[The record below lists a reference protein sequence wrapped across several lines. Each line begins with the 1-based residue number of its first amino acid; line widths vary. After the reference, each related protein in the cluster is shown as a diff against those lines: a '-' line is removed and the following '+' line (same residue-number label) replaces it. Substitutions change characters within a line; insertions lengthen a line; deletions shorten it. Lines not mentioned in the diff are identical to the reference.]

1 LPIIL
6 TFNLNLTVMKSKS
19 LRSLMFFGLIALFLA
34 PAMQS
39 CKSKKETVAAPAG
52 EERIEMYCSG
62 PQYFSND
69 EYFRANDVAESNNQ
83 SMAKRKAMSNARL
96 RLAGDIETTMKAV
109 IDNYFSSYAT
119 NAAIE
124 DVERY
129 EGMSREVVNQ
139 RLNGIRTICEEYTR
153 TADGNYKCYVAIEL
167 AGDEIANGMSNRI
180 RDDEKL
186 RIDFQYENF
195 KKTFESEMEEFKE
208 GR

>member
-1 LPIIL
+1 
-6 TFNLNLTVMKSKS
+6 MKINF
-19 LRSLMFFGLIALFLA
+19 LRSLLFGGLIVVVLF

-39 CKSKKETVAAPAG
+39 CKSSKKSASAPKG

-62 PQYFSND
+62 PQYFSNS
-69 EYFRANDVAESNNQ
+69 EFFRANDVAESTSQ

-96 RLAGDIETTMKAV
+96 ALAASIETTVKAV
-109 IDNYFSSYAT
+109 IDNYFSSYAA

-129 EGMSREVVNQ
+129 EGLSREVINQ

-167 AGDEIANGMSNRI
+167 AGDEIANGMAKRI
-180 RDDEKL
+180 GDDEKL

-195 KKTFESEMEEFKE
+195 KKTFEKEMDEFKK